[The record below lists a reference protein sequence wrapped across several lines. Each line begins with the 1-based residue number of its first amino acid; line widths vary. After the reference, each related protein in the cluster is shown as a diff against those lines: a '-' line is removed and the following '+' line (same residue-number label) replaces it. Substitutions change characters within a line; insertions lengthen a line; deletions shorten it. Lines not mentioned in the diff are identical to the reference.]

1 MSKRTFR
8 SAARSD
14 PPSWLVNLVWIAAF
28 LVVWNLIAL
37 LFQVTGQANTKFPFL
52 HNILRWAFSPEYD
65 GAGIWLATSITLSV
79 FAKGLIIGFLIGVL
93 FAILMSACLPIEKV
107 GYPLLLLSQM
117 IPMLGLAPIIV
128 SMVGNFS
135 TAKLVM
141 SAYMTFFPVGGKH
154 VCRTAGSR
162 QLPEGTADYVLGKP
176 GSHLSKADDSSLPA
190 VHLYRPEAG
199 CTGRLCGGHLHRSAV
214 SPKRRHRRGDSQ
226 FPVRQRLGALLGI
239 YLYGCADRSAAVLCR
254 LLLRETCDPLEKQR
268 LKEMSKWTIPIAI
281 AASCLSF

>member
-65 GAGIWLATSITLSV
+65 GAGIWLAISITLSV

-141 SAYMTFFPVGGKH
+141 SAYMTFFPVAANMF
-154 VCRTAGSR
+154 AGLQAVDNSRKELLIMSSASR
-162 QLPEGTADYVLGKP
+162 QPSIK
-176 GSHLSKADDSSLPA
+176 S
-190 VHLYRPEAG
+190 
-199 CTGRLCGGHLHRSAV
+199 
-214 SPKRRHRRGDSQ
+214 
-226 FPVRQRLGALLGI
+226 
-239 YLYGCADRSAAVLCR
+239 
-254 LLLRETCDPLEKQR
+254 
-268 LKEMSKWTIPIAI
+268 
-281 AASCLSF
+281 